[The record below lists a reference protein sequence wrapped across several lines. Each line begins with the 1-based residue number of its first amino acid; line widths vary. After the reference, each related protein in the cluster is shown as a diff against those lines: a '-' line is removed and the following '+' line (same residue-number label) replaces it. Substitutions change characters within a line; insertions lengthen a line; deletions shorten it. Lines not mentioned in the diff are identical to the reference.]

1 MTLALDH
8 SPDTTVRPL
17 VARLV
22 RAIRARAAEFH
33 HYWLVECVEPPSD
46 PFASLS
52 SREQW
57 DLPVWHPDQPE
68 D

>member
-1 MTLALDH
+1 MTLALD
-8 SPDTTVRPL
+8 DTPAATVTPR

-22 RAIRARAAEFH
+22 RAIRARVAAFH
-33 HYWLVECVEPPSD
+33 HYWFVECVEPSD

-52 SREQW
+52 SRDRW
-57 DLPVWHPDQPE
+57 DLPVWHPAQPG